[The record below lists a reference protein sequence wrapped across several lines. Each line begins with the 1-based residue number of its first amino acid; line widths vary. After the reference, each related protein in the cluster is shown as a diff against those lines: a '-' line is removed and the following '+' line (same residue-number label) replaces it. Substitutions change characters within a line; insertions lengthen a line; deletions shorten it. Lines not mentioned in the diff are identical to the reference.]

1 MKNYPPFGFV
11 FRIWLYTNL
20 LGSLLTGL
28 FFALSESI
36 SNDFFSSILGTFFL
50 FIALAL
56 FVGLWR
62 SLPALLLTLGFVTF
76 IVPYFK
82 KTKPAFIATIAFIE
96 LLCPLTFYIYF
107 FRNRP
112 EDLFENLLFTGI
124 IGAYMLCILLM
135 TIKHRK
141 HFFTPLSLSDD
152 PTNSEQSTSEET
164 LITSNQSDH
173 V

>member
-28 FFALSESI
+28 YFALSESI

-62 SLPALLLTLGFVTF
+62 SLPALLLT
-76 IVPYFK
+76 
-82 KTKPAFIATIAFIE
+82 
-96 LLCPLTFYIYF
+96 
-107 FRNRP
+107 
-112 EDLFENLLFTGI
+112 
-124 IGAYMLCILLM
+124 
-135 TIKHRK
+135 
-141 HFFTPLSLSDD
+141 
-152 PTNSEQSTSEET
+152 
-164 LITSNQSDH
+164 
-173 V
+173 